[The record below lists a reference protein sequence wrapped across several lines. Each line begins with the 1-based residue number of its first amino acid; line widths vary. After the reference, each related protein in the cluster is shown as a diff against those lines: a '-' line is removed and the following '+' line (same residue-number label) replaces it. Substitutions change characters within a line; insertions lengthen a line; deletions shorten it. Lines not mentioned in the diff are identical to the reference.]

1 MMRQVR
7 GQIRLRR
14 WSIKRH
20 LIGLQSKL
28 PERKNRAQTQKRVNR
43 SFHDA
48 PARLFRANQERVCRF
63 MFVVHNMRPS
73 FYDEDDADFSFCL
86 NAGDRSSLTFEGW
99 MQRPDGLD
107 SN

>member
-1 MMRQVR
+1 MRHMESRVYSESFSIDRQL
-7 GQIRLRR
+7 IRL
-14 WSIKRH
+14 
-20 LIGLQSKL
+20 LGKL
-28 PERKNRAQTQKRVNR
+28 PDRNNRAQTQKRVNR

-73 FYDEDDADFSFCL
+73 FYDEADADFSFCL
-86 NAGDRSSLTFEGW
+86 NAGDRSSLTFERW

>member
-1 MMRQVR
+1 MRHMENRVYSESFSIDRQL
-7 GQIRLRR
+7 IRL
-14 WSIKRH
+14 
-20 LIGLQSKL
+20 LSKL
-28 PERKNRAQTQKRVNR
+28 PDRNNRAQTQKRVNR

-48 PARLFRANQERVCRF
+48 PAPLFRANQERVCRF

-86 NAGDRSSLTFEGW
+86 NAGDRSSLTFERW